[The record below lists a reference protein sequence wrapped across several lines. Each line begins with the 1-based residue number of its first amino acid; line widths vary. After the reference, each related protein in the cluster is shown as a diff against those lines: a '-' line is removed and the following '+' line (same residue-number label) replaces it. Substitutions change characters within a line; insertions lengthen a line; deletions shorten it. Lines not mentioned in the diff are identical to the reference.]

1 MTLTVRRLE
10 SADLEWAAALL
21 TANSAGQ
28 LTPAQ
33 RAADGFVQG
42 AFTPEKVAALC
53 GSTGGFVA
61 ERVAERGGDRAGDRA
76 GLVLTSAEGQISSG
90 PIGRTDDLAR
100 ERFGSGSY
108 VLYGPVVVD
117 AAHRRTGVARAL
129 LDQARRALADRFA
142 HGVAFVE
149 GVNTVSLQTH
159 RRLGL
164 VEFATFDVDGRT
176 YHAMSFDTQEG

>member
-1 MTLTVRRLE
+1 MTVSVRRLE

-21 TANSAGQ
+21 TANSAGR

-42 AFTPEKVAALC
+42 AFTPERVAALC
-53 GSTGGFVA
+53 GATGGFVA
-61 ERVAERGGDRAGDRA
+61 ARGGDRAGLA
-76 GLVLTSAEGQISSG
+76 LTSAEGQVSSG
-90 PIGRTDDLAR
+90 PIGRTDCLAR

-108 VLYGPVVVD
+108 ALYGPVVVD

-129 LDQARRALADRFA
+129 LDHARHALAVRFA

-149 GVNTVSLQTH
+149 GVNAVSLQTH